1 MSMPPPSTPFAA
13 PRPASKSKKRVH
25 DPAADSPLP
34 PGTDERR
41 KRSRV
46 QFNLAS
52 NTEHDDLDPLDDRA
66 RRAPDTHMDIDEDD
80 DEDEEV
86 DEDALDLERGRGK
99 RRMKLRQG
107 GSDSEDSDDGEGPC
121 SSRARANDD
130 DDEDDDMFTDDKP
143 KKKKP
148 ASKSYKGLSH
158 DDVRSFEAMDAVAQQ
173 EGDEDDPSAIKIVPF
188 NMRDELEEG
197 SFDEAGTYIKKRDEN
212 ERYDGW
218 LSGLNKTDI
227 EKAAIAARAREQ
239 ERQAHEHAVASR
251 TRIPNREP
259 DLLKAALGLLRPR
272 ETVARALARLNKQIE
287 RPTKRS
293 TSSKKAAA
301 QPVVP
306 ESEVSRH
313 AREDVDLLTEIA
325 GQLVELGKAD
335 VYEASYEDM
344 FADLR
349 DEGLVD
355 RKWTPEHP
363 TRRKEVVAFT
373 YAWNG
378 GDGAEHG
385 PFSSEEMAAW
395 AAQGFFANG
404 IVVQRLI
411 NGVPHGDMVTTTGEM
426 FASGE
431 SATA

>member
-13 PRPASKSKKRVH
+13 PRRPASQSKKRVH
-25 DPAADSPLP
+25 DPASDSPLP

-66 RRAPDTHMDIDEDD
+66 RTRPGTFMDIDEDD
-80 DEDEEV
+80 DDEEEV

-121 SSRARANDD
+121 SSRARLNDDDD
-130 DDEDDDMFTDDKP
+130 DDEDDMFTEDKP
-143 KKKKP
+143 KNKKP
-148 ASKSYKGLSH
+148 AGSKSYKGLSR
-158 DDVRSFEAMDAVAQQ
+158 DDMRSFETMDAAAQQ
-173 EGDEDDPSAIKIVPF
+173 DDDDDPDAIKIVPF

-212 ERYDGW
+212 ERYDAW

-239 ERQAHEHAVASR
+239 ERQAHEHAVTSR
-251 TRIPNREP
+251 TRIPSREP

-287 RPTKRS
+287 RPTKR
-293 TSSKKAAA
+293 KKAAA
-301 QPVVP
+301 QPAVP

-335 VYEASYEDM
+335 VYEVSYEDM
-344 FADLR
+344 MADLR

-355 RKWTPEHP
+355 RAWVPEHP

-373 YAWNG
+373 YAWSG

-385 PFSSEEMAAW
+385 PFSSEEMVAW

-404 IVVQRLI
+404 IVVQKI
-411 NGVPHGDMVTTTGEM
+411 VNGVLHGDKVTTTGEM

-431 SATA
+431 SVTA

>member
-25 DPAADSPLP
+25 DPATDSPLP
-34 PGTDERR
+34 PGTDDRR

-52 NTEHDDLDPLDDRA
+52 NTEHGDDDLDPLDDRA
-66 RRAPDTHMDIDEDD
+66 HRAPDAFMDIDDD
-80 DEDEEV
+80 DDDEEV

-121 SSRARANDD
+121 SSRARSNDD
-130 DDEDDDMFTDDKP
+130 DDDDDMFTDEKR
-143 KKKKP
+143 KNKKP
-148 ASKSYKGLSH
+148 SGSKSYKGLSH
-158 DDVRSFEAMDAVAQQ
+158 DEMRSFEAMDAAVQQ
-173 EGDEDDPSAIKIVPF
+173 EEDEDDPDAIKIVPF

-212 ERYDGW
+212 ERYDAW

-251 TRIPNREP
+251 TRIPNRDS

-287 RPTKRS
+287 RPSKRS
-293 TSSKKAAA
+293 TSSKKAAKPA
-301 QPVVP
+301 AP

-344 FADLR
+344 MADLR

-355 RKWTPEHP
+355 RAWTPEHP

-378 GDGAEHG
+378 GDGTEHG
-385 PFSSEEMAAW
+385 PFSGEEMAAW
-395 AAQGFFANG
+395 AAQGFFTNG
-404 IVVQRLI
+404 IVVQKLV
-411 NGVPHGDMVTTTGEM
+411 NGVPSGEKVATTGEI
-426 FASGE
+426 FASCE
-431 SATA
+431 SMSA

>member
-52 NTEHDDLDPLDDRA
+52 NTELEDDDHA
-66 RRAPDTHMDIDEDD
+66 RQAPDTFMDIDDD
-80 DEDEEV
+80 DEEDEEV

-121 SSRARANDD
+121 SSRARSNDVDD
-130 DDEDDDMFTDDKP
+130 DDDDDMFTDEKR
-143 KKKKP
+143 KNKKP
-148 ASKSYKGLSH
+148 SGSKSYKGLSH
-158 DDVRSFEAMDAVAQQ
+158 DDMRSFEAMDAAVQQ
-173 EGDEDDPSAIKIVPF
+173 EEDEDDPEAIKIVPF

-212 ERYDGW
+212 ERYDAW

-227 EKAAIAARAREQ
+227 EKAALAARAREQ

-259 DLLKAALGLLRPR
+259 DLLKGALGLLRPR

-287 RPTKRS
+287 RPSKRS
-293 TSSKKAAA
+293 TSSKKAAKPA
-301 QPVVP
+301 AP

-344 FADLR
+344 MADLR

-355 RKWTPEHP
+355 RAWTPEHP
-363 TRRKEVVAFT
+363 TRRKEEVAFT
-373 YAWNG
+373 YAWSG

-385 PFSSEEMAAW
+385 PFAAEEMAAW

-404 IVVQRLI
+404 IVVQKLV
-411 NGVPHGDMVTTTGEM
+411 NGAPSGDKVTTTGDM
-426 FASGE
+426 FASVE
-431 SATA
+431 PASV